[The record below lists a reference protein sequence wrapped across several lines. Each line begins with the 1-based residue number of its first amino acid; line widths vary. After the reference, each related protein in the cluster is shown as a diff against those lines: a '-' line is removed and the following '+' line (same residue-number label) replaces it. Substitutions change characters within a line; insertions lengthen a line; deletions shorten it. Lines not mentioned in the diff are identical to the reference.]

1 MFMKDAVILGSSIK
15 FSSPCSVLIDYFF
28 GYSVALYL
36 LSNVRELR
44 VYEGILQI
52 IVIIILTAVP
62 WEYMLAIN
70 ISIVSNC
77 QIYTQYAKYH
87 CCCSDATG

>member
-1 MFMKDAVILGSSIK
+1 MKDAVILGSSIK

-36 LSNVRELR
+36 LSDVRELR

-52 IVIIILTAVP
+52 IVIIILTTVP
-62 WEYMLAIN
+62 WEHTIDIN
-70 ISIVSNC
+70 ISIRSNC

-87 CCCSDATG
+87 CCSDVKG